1 MADAVTGGTALSAAI
16 VKGLP
21 ELTQAIL
28 GSGADLNSADNDK
41 KTQLMHAILQGNP
54 GLALQLVEMG
64 ADLGLRD
71 KDSKTA
77 LLYAA
82 EKLAVVVTRPPSLPP
97 SLGALGPAWVYPCC
111 HSEPSPPPPHS
122 LDLCCH
128 PKVSLLAEAWPLVFP
143 LSRLRTPPPSHRA
156 PQRRTTSL

>member
-1 MADAVTGGTALSAAI
+1 
-16 VKGLP
+16 
-21 ELTQAIL
+21 
-28 GSGADLNSADNDK
+28 
-41 KTQLMHAILQGNP
+41 MHAILQGNP

-82 EKLAVVVTRPPSLPP
+82 EKLAEVVTRPPSLPP

-111 HSEPSPPPPHS
+111 HSEPSPPPPTLSGSVLPPKGVSACRGMASGVPVVQASHPS
-122 LDLCCH
+122 PLTQSTAETDYFAVMDALLSHNADPNAQVTHCACDL
-128 PKVSLLAEAWPLVFP
+128 VG
-143 LSRLRTPPPSHRA
+143 
-156 PQRRTTSL
+156 